1 MRVIFSQSLK
11 NAEIKVKCPKCNT
24 DLTPTV
30 RHKLKINCCPT
41 CKGMW
46 LEQQELGQLEDEAFD
61 FGDDVK
67 GTLAFHSTST
77 TAKCPECSAFLQ
89 KFNYRFYDMEM
100 ELCPNQHGYWL
111 DAGED
116 NRVLELMKKEEKD
129 YERKVLA
136 EDQWSKT
143 LHRLRSR
150 SFLSKLR
157 DLFH

>member
-1 MRVIFSQSLK
+1 M
-11 NAEIKVKCPKCNT
+11 KCPKCNS
-24 DLTPTV
+24 DLISTI
-30 RHKLKINCCPT
+30 RHKLKVNYCPS

-46 LEQQELGQLEDEAFD
+46 LEHQELGQLEDETFD

-77 TAKCPECSAFLQ
+77 TAKCPECNSLLQ

-111 DAGED
+111 DADED

-136 EDQWSKT
+136 EDQWTKT
-143 LHRLRSR
+143 LHRLRSHSFR
-150 SFLSKLR
+150 SKVR
-157 DLFH
+157 DLCH